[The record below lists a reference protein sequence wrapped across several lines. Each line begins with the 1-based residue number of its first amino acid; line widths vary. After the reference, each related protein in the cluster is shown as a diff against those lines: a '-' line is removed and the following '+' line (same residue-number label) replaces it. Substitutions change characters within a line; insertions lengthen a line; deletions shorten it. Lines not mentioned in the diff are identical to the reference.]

1 MELPYT
7 KTAEEVL
14 DFFKVREED
23 GLSVEEVEILRK
35 QYGHN
40 GEYLVT
46 VNTVLDG
53 IWSRPFATSIYRV
66 VWAGSMG
73 WGKNSLD
80 VDKLC
85 RL

>member
-23 GLSVEEVEILRK
+23 GLSGEEVEELRK

-40 GEYLVT
+40 GEHSVT
-46 VNTVLDG
+46 VQTVH
-53 IWSRPFATSIYRV
+53 
-66 VWAGSMG
+66 
-73 WGKNSLD
+73 
-80 VDKLC
+80 
-85 RL
+85 